1 LWRFYQLLANKKI
14 AKKVE
19 KRRRRRRRRRK
30 AIKARLLQP
39 KKNVITAIDY
49 GSIIWN
55 QLFFTKRKQKTFIE
69 SNLSS

>member
-19 KRRRRRRRRRK
+19 KRRRRRRRRK

-55 QLFFTKRKQKTFIE
+55 QMFFTKRKQKTFIE

>member
-1 LWRFYQLLANKKI
+1 LANKKI

-19 KRRRRRRRRRK
+19 KRRRRRRRRK

>member
-39 KKNVITAIDY
+39 KKNVIAAIDY

>member
-19 KRRRRRRRRRK
+19 KRRRRRRRRK

>member
-19 KRRRRRRRRRK
+19 KRRRRRRRRK

-39 KKNVITAIDY
+39 KKNVIAAIDY